1 MAIERQ
7 TPDPAQEVEDMQD
20 MTTERSTEDIDNEI
34 IEILEGLDEEEG
46 IQVQDDGSVILGEM
60 EEEMGAVGFSENL
73 AEVVSQNELSKIYIE
88 LTAAIEND
96 KSARKDWEKTYT
108 DGLKYLGMKFDD
120 GRSEPFEGASGVIHP
135 LLGESVTQFQAQA
148 YKELLPPQGPV
159 KTQVVGEYSSAVE
172 EQAQRVKEFMNY
184 QIVHVMEEYDEDL
197 DQMLFYLP
205 LAGSAFKKVY
215 YDETLQRPVSK
226 FVAPEDLIVPYYTTD
241 LESCPR
247 ITHVIKMPENEVK
260 KLQAIG
266 FYRDVRVSD
275 GSDLSN
281 ASGVKEEIEK
291 LEGMEPSYDT
301 GEVSNLYE
309 VHCNLDL
316 EGFEDVNEA
325 GEYTEVKLPY
335 IVTIDSNSEN
345 ILSIRRN
352 FEEDDPMKNKI
363 EYFVHFKFLPGL
375 GFYGFGLTHMIGGL
389 SKASTSIV
397 RQLIDAGTLANL
409 PAGFKTRG
417 IRIRDEDSPI
427 QPGEFRDV
435 DAPAGSLRDAIQPL
449 PFKEPSGTLLSLL
462 GLLVQSGQRFA
473 SIAEINVGE
482 GNSQAPVGTT
492 VALLE
497 KSTKVLSA
505 IHKRLH
511 AGQKK
516 EFNLLADI
524 FAKSLPE
531 AYPYAVSGGQMEIK
545 QADFDDRVDV
555 FPVSNPDIFSTS
567 QRIIMAQEMMQLVQS
582 NPQIH
587 GPNGMYEAYRRMYAA
602 LGTDNIDALLIP
614 PPDTQPKPI
623 ESGMENSTLLMGGT
637 AQAFI
642 QQNHDA
648 HIASHVNLLNMQP
661 VQMNAQIQANIHS
674 HIMQHL
680 QMKADLIAQQQM
692 PPEAMQQYQQL
703 QQQAQQSTPVD
714 AAALNQQAGELLA
727 QFSSPIMTDLMAQ
740 FAQQVATPPQ
750 EDPLVAIRKQELA
763 LKGQELQQDKEQFAV
778 KEQMRAEEKSRQD
791 QIDRERIDAQR
802 DIARM
807 KDDTTQDRLD
817 QQKELKLIDIGLKQ
831 FDQFR

>member
-7 TPDPAQEVEDMQD
+7 VPDPAQTVEPVEDL
-20 MTTERSTEDIDNEI
+20 TTERSTDDIDEEI
-34 IEILEGLDEEEG
+34 IDILEGMGEEG
-46 IQVQDDGSVILGEM
+46 VQYQEDGSVILGEPEM
-60 EEEMGAVGFSENL
+60 EMPSLGFGENL
-73 AEVVSQNELSKIYIE
+73 AEVVSDSELDKIYIE

-96 KSARKDWEKTYT
+96 KSAREDWEKTYT
-108 DGLKYLGMKFDD
+108 DGLKYLGMKFEE
-120 GRSEPFEGASGVIHP
+120 GRSEPFEGASSVIHP

-148 YKELLPPQGPV
+148 YKELLPAQGPV
-159 KTQVVGEYSSAVE
+159 KTQVVGEYNAAVE

-184 QIVHVMEEYDEDL
+184 QITHVMEEYDEEL

-215 YDETLQRPVSK
+215 YDETMQRAVSK

-247 ITHVIKMPENEVK
+247 ITHLIKMPENDVK

-266 FYRDVRVSD
+266 FYKNVNVRAGDDPQNYSSVD
-275 GSDLSN
+275 TEL
-281 ASGVKEEIEK
+281 EK
-291 LEGMEPSYDT
+291 LEGISPSYDT
-301 GEVSNLYE
+301 GEVCNLYE

-316 EGFEDVNEA
+316 EGFEDVDEN
-325 GEYTEVKLPY
+325 GEPTEVKLPY

-352 FEEDDPMKNKI
+352 FNEDDPMKKKI

-409 PAGFKTRG
+409 PAGFKARG

-435 DAPAGSLRDAIQPL
+435 DAPGGSLRDSIQPL
-449 PFKEPSGTLLSLL
+449 PFKEPSGTLLNLL

-482 GNSQAPVGTT
+482 GNAQAPVGTT
-492 VALLE
+492 LALLE
-497 KSTKVLSA
+497 RSTKVLSA

-511 AGQKK
+511 SAQKK
-516 EFNLLADI
+516 EFDLLATI
-524 FAKSLPE
+524 FAKSLPPV
-531 AYPYAVSGGQMEIK
+531 YPYAVSGGNMQIK

-567 QRIIMAQEMMQLVQS
+567 QRIVMAQEMMQLVQS

-587 GPNGMYEAYRRMYAA
+587 GPNGTYEAYRRMYAA
-602 LGTDNIDALLIP
+602 LGVDNIDALLIP
-614 PPDTQPKPI
+614 PPDTQPKPV
-623 ESGMENSTLLMGGT
+623 ESGFENSTLMAGGM
-637 AQAFI
+637 AQAFM

-648 HIASHVNLLNMQP
+648 HIATHMNLLNMQP
-661 VQMNAQIQANIHS
+661 VQMNAQVQANVHA

-680 QMKADLIAQQQM
+680 QMKADSIAQQQM
-692 PPEAMQQYQQL
+692 PPEALQQYQQL
-703 QQQAQQSTPVD
+703 QQQAQQMSPVE
-714 AAALNQQAGELLA
+714 AAQITQQANDLLA
-727 QFSSPIMTDLMAQ
+727 QFSSPIMSELMQQ
-740 FAQQVATPPQ
+740 FSQEVATPPQ

-763 LKGQELQQDKEQFAV
+763 LKGQELQQDREQFEI
-778 KEQMRAEEKSRQD
+778 KEQMRAEEKMRQD
-791 QIDRERIDAQR
+791 RIDRERIATQL
-802 DIARM
+802 DIAKM
-807 KDDTTQDRLD
+807 KDDSTQDRLE

-831 FDQFR
+831 IG

>member
-7 TPDPAQEVEDMQD
+7 VPDPAQTVEPVVDL
-20 MTTERSTEDIDNEI
+20 TTERPTDDIDEEI
-34 IEILEGLDEEEG
+34 IDILEGMGEEG
-46 IQVQDDGSVILGEM
+46 VQYQEDGSVILGEPEM
-60 EEEMGAVGFSENL
+60 EMPSLGFGENL
-73 AEVVSQNELSKIYIE
+73 AEVVSDSELDKIYIE

-96 KSARKDWEKTYT
+96 KSAREDWEKTYT
-108 DGLKYLGMKFDD
+108 DGLKYLGMKFEE
-120 GRSEPFEGASGVIHP
+120 GRSEPFEGASSVIHP

-148 YKELLPPQGPV
+148 YKELLPAQGPV
-159 KTQVVGEYSSAVE
+159 KTQVVGEYNAAVE

-184 QIVHVMEEYDEDL
+184 QITHVMEEYDEEL

-215 YDETLQRPVSK
+215 YDETMQRAVSK

-247 ITHVIKMPENEVK
+247 ITHLIKMPENDVK

-266 FYRDVRVSD
+266 FYKNVNVRAGDDPQNYSSVD
-275 GSDLSN
+275 TEL
-281 ASGVKEEIEK
+281 EK
-291 LEGMEPSYDT
+291 LEGISPSYDT
-301 GEVSNLYE
+301 GEVCNLYE

-316 EGFEDVNEA
+316 EGFEDVDEN
-325 GEYTEVKLPY
+325 GEPTEVKLPY

-352 FEEDDPMKNKI
+352 FNEDDPMKEKI

-409 PAGFKTRG
+409 PAGFKARG

-435 DAPAGSLRDAIQPL
+435 DAPGGSLRDSIQPL
-449 PFKEPSGTLLSLL
+449 PFKEPSGTLLNLL

-492 VALLE
+492 LALLE
-497 KSTKVLSA
+497 RSTKVLSA

-511 AGQKK
+511 SAQKK
-516 EFNLLADI
+516 EFDLLATI
-524 FAKSLPE
+524 FAKSLPPV
-531 AYPYAVSGGQMEIK
+531 YPYAVSGGNMQIK

-567 QRIIMAQEMMQLVQS
+567 QRIVMAQEMMQLVQS

-587 GPNGMYEAYRRMYAA
+587 GPNGTYEAYRRMYAA
-602 LGTDNIDALLIP
+602 LGVDNIDALLIP
-614 PPDTQPKPI
+614 PPDTQPKPV
-623 ESGMENSTLLMGGT
+623 ESGFENSTLMAGGM
-637 AQAFI
+637 AQAFM

-648 HIASHVNLLNMQP
+648 HIATHMNLLNMQP
-661 VQMNAQIQANIHS
+661 VQMNAQVQANVHA

-680 QMKADLIAQQQM
+680 QMKADSIAQQQM
-692 PPEAMQQYQQL
+692 PPEALQQYQQL
-703 QQQAQQSTPVD
+703 QQQAQQMSPVE
-714 AAALNQQAGELLA
+714 AAQITQQANDLLA
-727 QFSSPIMTDLMAQ
+727 QFSSPIMSELMQQ
-740 FAQQVATPPQ
+740 FSQEVATPPQ

-763 LKGQELQQDKEQFAV
+763 LKGQELQQDREQFEI
-778 KEQMRAEEKSRQD
+778 KEQMRAEEKMRQD
-791 QIDRERIDAQR
+791 RIDRERIATQL
-802 DIARM
+802 DIAKM
-807 KDDTTQDRLD
+807 KDDSTQDRLE

-831 FDQFR
+831 IG

>member
-7 TPDPAQEVEDMQD
+7 VPDPAQTVEPVVDL
-20 MTTERSTEDIDNEI
+20 TTERPTDDIDEEI
-34 IEILEGLDEEEG
+34 IDILEGMGEEG
-46 IQVQDDGSVILGEM
+46 VQYQDDGSVILGEPEM
-60 EEEMGAVGFSENL
+60 EMPSLGFGENL
-73 AEVVSQNELSKIYIE
+73 AEVVSDSELDKIYIE

-96 KSARKDWEKTYT
+96 KSAREDWEKTYT
-108 DGLKYLGMKFDD
+108 DGLKYLGMKFEE
-120 GRSEPFEGASGVIHP
+120 GRSEPFEGASSVIHP

-148 YKELLPPQGPV
+148 YKELLPAQGPV
-159 KTQVVGEYSSAVE
+159 KTQVVGEYNAAVE

-184 QIVHVMEEYDEDL
+184 QITHVMEEYDEEL

-215 YDETLQRPVSK
+215 YDETMQRAVSK

-247 ITHVIKMPENEVK
+247 ITHLIKMPENDVK

-266 FYRDVRVSD
+266 FYKNVNVRAGDDPQNYSSVD
-275 GSDLSN
+275 TEL
-281 ASGVKEEIEK
+281 EK
-291 LEGMEPSYDT
+291 LEGISPSYDT
-301 GEVSNLYE
+301 GEVCNLYE

-316 EGFEDVNEA
+316 EGFEDMDEN
-325 GEYTEVKLPY
+325 GEPTEVKLPY

-352 FEEDDPMKNKI
+352 FNEDDPMKEKI

-409 PAGFKTRG
+409 PAGFKARG

-435 DAPAGSLRDAIQPL
+435 DAPGGSLRDSIQPL
-449 PFKEPSGTLLSLL
+449 PFKEPSGTLLNLL

-492 VALLE
+492 LALLE
-497 KSTKVLSA
+497 RSTKVLSA

-511 AGQKK
+511 SAQKK
-516 EFNLLADI
+516 EFDLLATI
-524 FAKSLPE
+524 FAKSLPPV
-531 AYPYAVSGGQMEIK
+531 YPYAVSGGNMQIK

-567 QRIIMAQEMMQLVQS
+567 QRIVMAQEMMQLVQS

-587 GPNGMYEAYRRMYAA
+587 GPNGTYEAYRRMYAA
-602 LGTDNIDALLIP
+602 LGVDNIDALLIP
-614 PPDTQPKPI
+614 PPDTQPKPV
-623 ESGMENSTLLMGGT
+623 ESGFENSTLMAGGM
-637 AQAFI
+637 AQAFM

-648 HIASHVNLLNMQP
+648 HIATHMNLLNMQP
-661 VQMNAQIQANIHS
+661 VQMNAQVQANVHA

-680 QMKADLIAQQQM
+680 QMKADSIAQQQM
-692 PPEAMQQYQQL
+692 PPEALQQYQQL
-703 QQQAQQSTPVD
+703 QQQAQQMSPVE
-714 AAALNQQAGELLA
+714 AAQVMQQANDLLA
-727 QFSSPIMTDLMAQ
+727 QFSSPIMSELMQQ
-740 FAQQVATPPQ
+740 FSQEVATPPQ

-763 LKGQELQQDKEQFAV
+763 LKGQELQQDREQFEI
-778 KEQMRAEEKSRQD
+778 KEQMRAEEKMRQD
-791 QIDRERIDAQR
+791 RIDRERIATQL
-802 DIARM
+802 DIAKM
-807 KDDTTQDRLD
+807 KDDSTQDRLE

-831 FDQFR
+831 IG